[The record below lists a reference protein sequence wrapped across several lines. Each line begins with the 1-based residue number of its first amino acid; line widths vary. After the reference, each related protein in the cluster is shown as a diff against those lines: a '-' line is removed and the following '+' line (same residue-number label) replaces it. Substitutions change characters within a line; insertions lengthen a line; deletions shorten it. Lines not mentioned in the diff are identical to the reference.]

1 MVSFLLSLI
10 VAIKIVNLIYTQ
22 KRLCLT
28 LLLIALSFLNAHFSA
43 SAAEPKNQPRVAV
56 QEQTRTYTDR
66 SSGFSLELPKDFR
79 LSSEQGDLLYFQ
91 SPKRK
96 GTMIVRT
103 VPGLSLRTVQDRL
116 RNGLHA
122 EAISINPTGSP
133 ESLQLQGAQG
143 LMMDAGGNIQG
154 RELLGKLAGIF
165 GPNGQGYMVL
175 IGSVHERWIG
185 FRNTAN
191 NMIDSFKVTRAQPG
205 FEHER
210 WEYRLAGAHLLHYG
224 KQGNYTNGAIYAQE
238 YHFCRDRTF
247 QSRFNTAQTQFDG
260 WSTYTS
266 STGRKS
272 KGTWSVSPEGNDAYL
287 ILVNKRGPQQMFLLS
302 EREGRIIMDN
312 APFQFA
318 TNTLCPD

>member
-1 MVSFLLSLI
+1 MV
-10 VAIKIVNLIYTQ
+10 IKVVNLIYTQ
-22 KRLCLT
+22 KRLYLT
-28 LLLIALSFLNAHFSA
+28 LFTVALSLLNTGFSA
-43 SAAEPKNQPRVAV
+43 SAAEPKNQPRLAAP
-56 QEQTRTYTDR
+56 EQTRTYTDR

-91 SPKRK
+91 SPERK

-122 EAISINPTGSP
+122 ETITINPTGSP

-165 GPNGQGYMVL
+165 GPDGQGYMVL

-191 NMIDSFKVTRAQPG
+191 RMISSFKVTRAQPG

-224 KQGNYTNGAIYAQE
+224 KQGNYTNGAVYAQE

-247 QSRFNTAQTQFDG
+247 RSRFNTAQTQFDG

-272 KGTWSVSPEGNDAYL
+272 KGTWRVSPEGNDAYL
-287 ILVNKRGPQQMFLLS
+287 MLLNNRGPQQMFLLS
-302 EREGRIIMDN
+302 EREGRIVMDN
-312 APFQFA
+312 APFQFV
-318 TNTLCPD
+318 TNKLCPD

>member
-1 MVSFLLSLI
+1 MVALSL
-10 VAIKIVNLIYTQ
+10 
-22 KRLCLT
+22 
-28 LLLIALSFLNAHFSA
+28 LNADFSA
-43 SAAEPKNQPRVAV
+43 RAAEPKSQPRLEV

-66 SSGFSLELPKDFR
+66 TSGFSLELPKDFR

-91 SPKRK
+91 SPERN

-103 VPGLSLRTVQDRL
+103 VPGLSLRTVQARL
-116 RNGLHA
+116 RSGLHA
-122 EAISINPTGSP
+122 EAITINPTGSP
-133 ESLQLQGAQG
+133 ETLQLEGAQG
-143 LMMDAGGNIQG
+143 WMMDAGGNIQG

-185 FRNTAN
+185 FRSTAN
-191 NMIDSFKVTRAQPG
+191 KMIGSFKVTKAQPG

-210 WEYRLAGAHLLHYG
+210 WEFRLSGAHLVHYG
-224 KQGNYTNGAIYAQE
+224 KQGNYTSGAIYAQD

-247 QSRFNTAQTQFDG
+247 KSRFNTAQTQFNG
-260 WSTYTS
+260 WTKHTS

-287 ILVNKRGPQQMFLLS
+287 ILANKRGPQQMFALS
-302 EREGRIIMDN
+302 EREGRIVMDN

-318 TNTLCPD
+318 TNKLCSE